1 MLLQELRHYMDKAE
15 NSNIEFEMRIRCEAA
30 ATVTAKL
37 MSRIFKE
44 EDGEEIRRLIEKAQE
59 SDFNT
64 MLRHIDNMTEQM
76 KLPN

>member
-1 MLLQELRHYMDKAE
+1 
-15 NSNIEFEMRIRCEAA
+15 
-30 ATVTAKL
+30 VTAKL